1 MYNAKLAAQMRREQ
15 LLTMRSDKK
24 VKAVNDMDVLNTTYK
39 ENKEWICAGCAIEIE
54 PNKQSK
60 CPNVFTGLTKK
71 GKSLKDFLTSIIKE
85 NLDESMIGHKLCPS
99 CYDALNH
106 IEDLYASFRISADI
120 FLDKFLLGQKAL
132 EADLVGLQQINDLTH
147 LPGCLNLP
155 LNKIVI
161 KVCTTIFFQFIGMDH
176 LDGHVGL
183 KFDVVFLF
191 KCDELAIA
199 LLRIGNSPSFFIIPK
214 S

>member
-155 LNKIVI
+155 LNKIII
-161 KVCTTIFFQFIGMDH
+161 KVCTTIFFNLSRWTTWTVKLVLNLM
-176 LDGHVGL
+176 LSTL
-183 KFDVVFLF
+183 
-191 KCDELAIA
+191 
-199 LLRIGNSPSFFIIPK
+199 FFINFPVFDPLFIYEMVYNTIF
-214 S
+214 

>member
-1 MYNAKLAAQMRREQ
+1 MNGP
-15 LLTMRSDKK
+15 
-24 VKAVNDMDVLNTTYK
+24 K

-155 LNKIVI
+155 LNKIII
-161 KVCTTIFFQFIGMDH
+161 KVCTTIFFNLSRWTTWTVKLVLNLM
-176 LDGHVGL
+176 LSTL
-183 KFDVVFLF
+183 
-191 KCDELAIA
+191 
-199 LLRIGNSPSFFIIPK
+199 FFINFPVFDPLFIYEMVYNTIF
-214 S
+214 

>member
-85 NLDESMIGHKLCPS
+85 NLDESMIGHKLCTS

-155 LNKIVI
+155 LNKIII
-161 KVCTTIFFQFIGMDH
+161 KVCTTIFFSIY
-176 LDGHVGL
+176 LDGPPG
-183 KFDVVFLF
+183 
-191 KCDELAIA
+191 
-199 LLRIGNSPSFFIIPK
+199 PS
-214 S
+214 SWS